1 MQVKDIIK
9 ELELFAPPSFQE
21 SYDNAGLI
29 VGNSND
35 AVSAAL
41 ISLDIT
47 EEVVQEAIDRKC
59 DLIISHHPIIMGGIK
74 RLNGNNYVERSVI
87 KAIKNNIAIYACH
100 TNADSVKTGVNGMIS
115 KKIGLQNCK
124 ILDPK
129 KNSLLKLVTYAPK
142 ANADA
147 VRDAI
152 FSAGAGN
159 IGNYDSCS
167 FNTEGTGTF
176 KANAD
181 ANPHVGNLGELHQE
195 EEIRIE
201 TVVPAYLKNKV
212 VSALLKSHPYEE
224 VAFDLFPLENVW
236 NEVGSGM
243 IGELPEDE
251 SELDF
256 LKRIKK
262 IFNVGCIKY
271 TSLLNKP
278 VKKVALCG
286 GAGSFLVNKAK
297 ALGAD
302 VFISGDF
309 KYHQYFDAE
318 NQLVIADIGHFESEQ
333 FTKELFYELLTKK
346 IPNFAVCL
354 SNVNTNPIKYL

>member
-152 FSAGAGN
+152 FNGGAGN

-243 IGELPEDE
+243 IGELPEAE

-256 LKRIKK
+256 LKRIKN